1 MSYIIWRISHCG
13 AGLSTRSWKCV
24 TDDLNIRPLEK
35 TPGPRLSVIE
45 WCIKSFIGLSQRSW
59 AIALHPVSH
68 LTPAQAAPMSLCP
81 PAGMGQ
87 RRGFTKK
94 TKGLSDGA
102 ACQESFF
109 SIACG
114 LFSETGSRLSYFSRL
129 LLYPPLASST
139 FPVLLLLILFVVVSK
154 ELVSWF

>member
-1 MSYIIWRISHCG
+1 
-13 AGLSTRSWKCV
+13 
-24 TDDLNIRPLEK
+24 
-35 TPGPRLSVIE
+35 
-45 WCIKSFIGLSQRSW
+45 
-59 AIALHPVSH
+59 
-68 LTPAQAAPMSLCP
+68 MSLCP

-87 RRGFTKK
+87 RQGFTKK

-114 LFSETGSRLSYFSRL
+114 LFSETGSRLFYFSRL